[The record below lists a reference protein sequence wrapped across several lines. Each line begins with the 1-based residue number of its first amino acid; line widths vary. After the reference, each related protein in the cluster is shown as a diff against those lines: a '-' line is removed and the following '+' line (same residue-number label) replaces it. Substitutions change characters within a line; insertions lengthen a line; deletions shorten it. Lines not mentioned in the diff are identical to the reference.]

1 MSFVDHKGS
10 ATGTD
15 LAHYFHYRFIIVMLS
30 SILHT
35 SCILLWLLPLLL
47 QLSLQSYVEN
57 TFEKSTHQ
65 EVLDVTTTT
74 TTTTDCR
81 VVVARAHLTVLIL
94 ILTLALP
101 SVRPRLVLALTTSDM
116 MMAARRP
123 R

>member
-1 MSFVDHKGS
+1 
-10 ATGTD
+10 
-15 LAHYFHYRFIIVMLS
+15 MLS
-30 SILHT
+30 FILHT

-94 ILTLALP
+94 ILTLTLTLALP